1 MSSPFL
7 FGTEAS
13 PVASKYL
20 VEFKAGKMNVN
31 GTTVSPIKRK
41 GTIYLNQSDDN
52 LMHFCWKDRQT
63 GQLEEDLILFPG
75 KWSHILY
82 TSFRTNQH

>member
-7 FGTEAS
+7 FGNEATTS
-13 PVASKYL
+13 ASKYL
-20 VEFKAGKMNVN
+20 VEFKAGKMVMS

-41 GTIYLNQSDDN
+41 GMIYLHQSDDN

-63 GQLEEDLILFPG
+63 GQQEEDLILFPG
-75 KWSHILY
+75 NPSSP
-82 TSFRTNQH
+82 SFASSK